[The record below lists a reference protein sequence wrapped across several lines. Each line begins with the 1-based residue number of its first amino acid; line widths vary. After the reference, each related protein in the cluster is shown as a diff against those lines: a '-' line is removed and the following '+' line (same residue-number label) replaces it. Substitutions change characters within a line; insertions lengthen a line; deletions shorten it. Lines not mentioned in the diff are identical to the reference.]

1 MEELVKDYMK
11 TNVISVDK
19 NTKLK
24 DIARIMTEKNIGSV
38 IVVENDKP
46 IGIITERDIVKAIGK
61 GKDIEVLAKDIMTS
75 SLITIREDA
84 PISGALS
91 LMRLNNIRHLPVI
104 DDSGKLCGIISIRD
118 IARALDDM
126 FEKSLY

>member
-11 TNVISVDK
+11 TSVISVDK
-19 NTKLK
+19 NVKLK
-24 DIARIMTEKNIGSV
+24 DIARIMTEKSIGSV
-38 IVVENDKP
+38 IVVENEKP

-61 GKDIEVLAKDIMTS
+61 GKDLDALAKDIMTA
-75 SLITIREDA
+75 SLITIRQDA

-91 LMRLNNIRHLPVI
+91 LMRLNNIRHLPVVNEE
-104 DDSGKLCGIISIRD
+104 GKLVGIISIRD

-126 FEKSLY
+126 FENSLY